1 MAGTHFFKVG
11 GDVSYASSHERS
23 TYRPVLIERA
33 DGSLARTIT
42 FEPSEG
48 AARSAFDLA
57 LFAQDRWQPRQAV
70 LIDGGVRLD
79 RSGVMRQA
87 TVSPRIG
94 VRIRMGAHDR
104 VTVGAG
110 VGRFVEATP
119 LVIGNR
125 DALAARTV
133 ADFDASGQPV
143 GTVTRLV
150 PRFGASDWQTPRALT
165 WHAESAWQ
173 VGPAVSLRADV
184 LVRRSTNEYVVTQ
197 SWSGESGWLDLD
209 SRGRSLYREV
219 AVGARYSK
227 GTQLTIDLG
236 YVRSAARSDLNG
248 AAGFLGTLRD
258 PIVREPAYGPAS
270 ADAPNRV
277 VGQFRGGV
285 GHWRAASTFEFRDGF
300 PYYALDERQEYIGL
314 PQPAGRRRRIIGL
327 DAIVERRLQLG
338 KLRPWVGLQVLNGL
352 GRFNPRDVQNNAASG
367 DFGTMYDSDRRRVRL
382 TLRF

>member
-1 MAGTHFFKVG
+1 
-11 GDVSYASSHERS
+11 
-23 TYRPVLIERA
+23 
-33 DGSLARTIT
+33 
-42 FEPSEG
+42 
-48 AARSAFDLA
+48 
-57 LFAQDRWQPRQAV
+57 
-70 LIDGGVRLD
+70 
-79 RSGVMRQA
+79 
-87 TVSPRIG
+87 
-94 VRIRMGAHDR
+94 MGARDR

-133 ADFDASGQPV
+133 EDFDASGQPV

-165 WHAESAWQ
+165 WHAESAWR
-173 VGPAVSLRADV
+173 VRPPISLRAGV

-219 AVGARYSK
+219 AVGARYST
-227 GTQLTIDLG
+227 GTQLTVDVG

-258 PIVREPAYGPAS
+258 PIVRDPAYGPAP
-270 ADAPNRV
+270 ADAPNRL
-277 VGQFRGGV
+277 VGQFRSGA
-285 GHWRAASTFEFRDGF
+285 GHWRAASTFEVRDGF
-300 PYYALDERQEYIGL
+300 PYYALDERQEYVGL
-314 PQPAGRRRRIIGL
+314 PHPAGRRRRVVGL
-327 DAIVERRLQLG
+327 DVIVERRLQVRR
-338 KLRPWVGLQVLNGL
+338 LRPWVGLQVVNGL
-352 GRFNPRDVQNNAASG
+352 GRFNPRDVQNNVASG
-367 DFGTMYDSDRRRVRL
+367 DFGTMYDSARRRVRL